1 MIMGK
6 IFNRDNLVWSFIGKL
21 ADMLLLTVLW
31 AVFSLPLVTIGASTT
46 ALYYCSQQLVSNTDE
61 HLAESFVASFRKSFR
76 QSTITWGVTLVSG
89 IILVVDMY
97 LFNNSDTSLAKVM
110 LIVFLAISIIVAMF
124 AIYMFAMIARYTKDL
139 KTMFI
144 MSLVL
149 SIRSLPWSVFMV
161 VFAGG
166 VIWSS
171 IVLFW
176 PLGLFSMGII
186 GYIHSVILLEIFR
199 RNNLENQ

>member
-6 IFNRDNLVWSFIGKL
+6 IFNLDNPVWSFIGKL
-21 ADMLLLTVLW
+21 VDMLLLTLLW
-31 AVFSLPLVTIGASTT
+31 VVFSLPLVTIGASTS
-46 ALYYCSQQLVSNTDE
+46 ALYYCSQQLVSNSEE
-61 HLAESFVASFRKSFR
+61 HLAKSFVASFRKSFK
-76 QSTITWGVTLVSG
+76 QSTITWGVAMVSG
-89 IILVVDMY
+89 MILAVDMY
-97 LFNNSDTSLAKVM
+97 LFKNMDTNISKVI
-110 LIVFLAISIIVAMF
+110 LIVFVLISIVVAMF
-124 AIYMFAMIARYTKDL
+124 AIYMFAMIARYEKNL

-171 IVLFW
+171 IFLFW

-186 GYIHSVILLEIFR
+186 GYIHSAILLEIFR
-199 RNNLENQ
+199 RNNLEKQ